1 MMKVIQNDLR
11 QILISL
17 FFLPLSD
24 GESAGY
30 SNFLQKLC
38 PNLLVILPL
47 HIHSGRFHVPTV
59 NVFNAV
65 LVGFM
70 DQYRCFVCS
79 HFAIYRKDEVYCSIL
94 KKKPSPF
101 CEAREA
107 LICIFSS
114 TKLIYA

>member
-59 NVFNAV
+59 KVFNAV

-70 DQYRCFVCS
+70 DQYRFL
-79 HFAIYRKDEVYCSIL
+79 F
-94 KKKPSPF
+94 
-101 CEAREA
+101 A
-107 LICIFSS
+107 LILLFIARRRFTVPFS
-114 TKLIYA
+114 